1 MLVATFPGGLLFCA
15 WPFSLLCGGKTWGY
29 CSLTVSRE
37 EELGRMRA
45 TGWNL
50 LDGKWRVAWDGG
62 IQRGALWT
70 EWDV

>member
-1 MLVATFPGGLLFCA
+1 MLGLFFTIV
-15 WPFSLLCGGKTWGY
+15 WGETWGY